1 MAAER
6 GSSLAKRGL
15 RSTFLALFVATCA
28 SQLGMGIIAPI
39 FPLYAGSF
47 TASAFSI
54 GLAFAAFSAAR
65 AVLAPALG
73 RLSDRTDR
81 RTMMLLGLVGYG
93 LVSILF
99 IFASSLWHLGVL
111 RFLQGVTAAMVAPI
125 AQAYVGDL
133 TPPGREGRYINL
145 FYSSMFIGMALG
157 PLVGGSVAETWSYKA
172 AFLLMSAVGFGALI
186 LVAVLLPKNNPRKA
200 QQQTGTPQ
208 PSLRGA
214 LLRDKGVV
222 TLLVYWITRGFWQQG
237 FNTFYPLFAVATSGL
252 SESSIGVVL
261 TVQLL
266 ATGLLQIPFGWLAD
280 RYRRLP
286 QVVVGGILSPFAM
299 LGIIFVRQQWGIVLL
314 SFAIGALDALSRASM
329 LAARVELGRSHGMGV
344 MAGLQSGGFGIGQL
358 AGPMVCG
365 VVVDV
370 AGIQSMIPFAGAIGL
385 VGAIATAY
393 LFRRCLQASP
403 SSDSGRS

>member
-1 MAAER
+1 LVKSR
-6 GSSLAKRGL
+6 L

-28 SQLGMGIIAPI
+28 SQLGLGIIAPI

-54 GLAFAAFSAAR
+54 GITFAAFSAAR

-73 RLSDRTDR
+73 RMSDRSDR
-81 RTMMLLGLVGYG
+81 RVMMLLGLLGYS
-93 LVSILF
+93 LVSVLF

-111 RFLQGVTAAMVAPI
+111 RFIQGATAAMVAPI

-133 TPPGREGRYINL
+133 TPPGREGRYINI
-145 FYSSMFIGMALG
+145 FYSSMFLGMALG
-157 PLVGGSVAETWSYKA
+157 PVIGGAVAETWSYQA
-172 AFLLMSAVGFGALI
+172 AFLLMGGIGLAALVM
-186 LVAVLLPKNNPRKA
+186 VAVLLPKNNPSKSREA
-200 QQQTGTPQ
+200 AGPPTVSQ
-208 PSLRGA
+208 RGA
-214 LLRDKGVV
+214 LLRDKGVL

-237 FNTFYPLFAVATSGL
+237 FNTFYPLFAVAASGL
-252 SESSIGVVL
+252 SESSIGIVL

-266 ATGLLQIPFGWLAD
+266 ASGLLQIPFGWLAD

-286 QVVVGGILSPFAM
+286 QVAVGGILSPFAM
-299 LGIIFVRQQWGIVLL
+299 LGIIFVRDQWAIVLL
-314 SFAIGALDALSRASM
+314 AFAMGVLDALSRASM

-365 VVVDV
+365 VVVDL
-370 AGIQSMIPFAGAIGL
+370 AGVKSIIPFASAIGL
-385 VGAIATAY
+385 LGAIATTL
-393 LFRRCLQASP
+393 LFMRCLQEP
-403 SSDSGRS
+403 PL